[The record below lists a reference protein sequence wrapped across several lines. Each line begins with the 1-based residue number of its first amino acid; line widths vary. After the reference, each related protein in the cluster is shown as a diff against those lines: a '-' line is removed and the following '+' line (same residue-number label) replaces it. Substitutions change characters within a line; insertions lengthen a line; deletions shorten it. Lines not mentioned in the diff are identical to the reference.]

1 MLALVCAG
9 VAILYGI
16 ISSRW
21 ILAQPA
27 GSERMQAIS
36 AAVQEGAQAY
46 LKRQYTTIGM
56 VGVVLFA
63 VIAIVPQPAYRHRLR
78 HRRHSFRCG
87 RLHRHERIGAL
98 ERAHRAS
105 CI

>member
-1 MLALVCAG
+1 MSVGFMLALVCAG

-16 ISSRW
+16 ISIRW
-21 ILAQPA
+21 ILALPA
-27 GSERMQAIS
+27 GSERMREIS

-63 VIAIVPQPAYRHRLR
+63 LIA
-78 HRRHSFRCG
+78 
-87 RLHRHERIGAL
+87 
-98 ERAHRAS
+98 
-105 CI
+105 